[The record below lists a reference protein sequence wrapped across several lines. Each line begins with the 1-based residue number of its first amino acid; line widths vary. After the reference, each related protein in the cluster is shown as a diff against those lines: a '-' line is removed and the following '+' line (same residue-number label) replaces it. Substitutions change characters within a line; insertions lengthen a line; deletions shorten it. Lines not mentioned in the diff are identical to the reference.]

1 MKITHGVLDLL
12 TDDKSWFIQLYYSN
26 NKLFRETI
34 HIFLSLNNT
43 WKVPIDCIPALTSLT
58 TYAQLTSRQS
68 EHSLAQL
75 NTMAYPYWQL
85 ACGNMTH
92 MQLHIRRLNL
102 GSHIQNQTLHNPWG
116 RQLKFMLNDGAFH
129 DANQLFRLHCKHK
142 ILKVAVTFRDC
153 Q

>member
-12 TDDKSWFIQLYYSN
+12 TDDKSWFIHLYYSN

-34 HIFLSLNNT
+34 HTFLSPNNT
-43 WKVPIDCIPALTSLT
+43 RKVPIDCIPAPTSLT
-58 TYAQLTSRQS
+58 TYAQLTSRRS
-68 EHSLAQL
+68 ECSLAQL

-85 ACGNMTH
+85 AFGNMTH
-92 MQLHIRRLNL
+92 MQLHIRHLNL

-116 RQLKFMLNDGAFH
+116 RQRKFMVNDGAFQ
-129 DANQLFRLHCKHK
+129 DTNQLFRLDCKLK
-142 ILKVAVTFRDC
+142 ILKVAVTFRDY